1 MRSPHNLCQ
10 TVQGNTEKS
19 NELNSPVNTT
29 LIKKISFTQK
39 TCSFFKNH
47 SNSIIIE
54 NFQVRTIKYTFHAFH
69 IYSTYSSNKK
79 DTEKSS

>member
-10 TVQGNTEKS
+10 TVQDNTKKY

-29 LIKKISFTQK
+29 LIKQKSFAQK
-39 TCSFFKNH
+39 TCSLSKNH
-47 SNSIIIE
+47 SNSIIVK

-69 IYSTYSSNKK
+69 IYIIF
-79 DTEKSS
+79 EQ